1 MSTITLGSMGT
12 KRLRD
17 IYSNSGFD
25 MMNTRFDLRCMQYVF
40 IGISCLLALYLVVV
54 KDNRSLRSEYFDNLT
69 GERYAI
75 DSDQEEKLRGLFAL
89 LNDFDY
95 TRGDEWLYEE
105 KIHIDG
111 KDYLIHPIINTE
123 ESLVGYIIETKSG
136 RVYSIDES
144 TWIHDMEQ
152 VLTDIRQSMTTI
164 K

>member
-17 IYSNSGFD
+17 IYSNSGLD
-25 MMNTRFDLRCMQYVF
+25 EMRARFGLRHGRYFLVGLCL
-40 IGISCLLALYLVVV
+40 LLALYFMVI
-54 KDNRSLRSEYFDNLT
+54 KDNRSLKSEYFDHMT

-89 LNDFDY
+89 LNNFDY

-123 ESLVGYIIETKSG
+123 GSLVAYIIETKSG

>member
-1 MSTITLGSMGT
+1 MKSNLNLKNTLYVIAILVLCFLCYRAFLYHEASM
-12 KRLRD
+12 
-17 IYSNSGFD
+17 
-25 MMNTRFDLRCMQYVF
+25 V
-40 IGISCLLALYLVVV
+40 
-54 KDNRSLRSEYFDNLT
+54 SEYFDHET

-111 KDYLIHPIINTE
+111 KDYFIHPVINTE

-136 RVYSIDES
+136 RVYSIFES